1 MYYSWV
7 FSGFFTYFSVKCNAL
22 MTSLPVLN
30 QPIVFAAVC
39 AVSYS
44 QHSVIQS
51 GLATEKLVV
60 DPGLVELEAH
70 VTGVN
75 SNGDGADGSN
85 GALKICFTLALD
97 ICESGICGSYV
108 GGIEATF
115 TVL

>member
-1 MYYSWV
+1 
-7 FSGFFTYFSVKCNAL
+7 

-75 SNGDGADGSN
+75 SNGDRADGSN

-115 TVL
+115 TVLR